1 MRSLLFPFLIV
12 LFLTANGCASS
23 VPSSDELV
31 VASEL
36 SVVNGQNPVLFVGRS
51 PEDGQWIL
59 LTDERAPREVVA
71 YALFQDLAAH
81 DSTLNQ
87 VRDLPV
93 GWKATRPNKGAP
105 WVRERFSM
113 TEQMTR
119 QESTPPASLRPARRK
134 SPPSSQFL
142 VTILVSE
149 GNSAAT
155 RRIMVQDKQLT
166 IWRVEGSE
174 NLTSVLEWSD
184 SLKTAVNHTVD
195 SLVQRCG
202 LDTLKDFY
210 GDPSRSNGK
219 RITLS
224 IWDIKKERSTFTQLK
239 GYWVPSLYE
248 LCTYINSLLP
258 RRYAL
263 DLGK

>member
-1 MRSLLFPFLIV
+1 
-12 LFLTANGCASS
+12 
-23 VPSSDELV
+23 
-31 VASEL
+31 
-36 SVVNGQNPVLFVGRS
+36 
-51 PEDGQWIL
+51 
-59 LTDERAPREVVA
+59 
-71 YALFQDLAAH
+71 
-81 DSTLNQ
+81 
-87 VRDLPV
+87 
-93 GWKATRPNKGAP
+93 
-105 WVRERFSM
+105 
-113 TEQMTR
+113 
-119 QESTPPASLRPARRK
+119 
-134 SPPSSQFL
+134 
-142 VTILVSE
+142 
-149 GNSAAT
+149 
-155 RRIMVQDKQLT
+155 MVQDKQLT
-166 IWRVEGSE
+166 IWRVEGCE

-248 LCTYINSLLP
+248 LCTYINSFLP